1 MGPPV
6 INRVGSCLKVFWK
19 KIKSSKMGDV
29 DKEEILRICDIY
41 DWHGKGELD
50 MYYFMDIFYAL
61 GMNLTKK
68 TTVKFGQTDDVE
80 KAYKKFDE
88 VVALVQAAVKEP
100 EHTGNYH
107 DYVELCKLY
116 DKNENGTMT
125 LAELETFLTLMGDE
139 IPKEDCTK
147 LLETLADPEDED
159 GFFPYTPFLDKLC
172 GKQINHFTPYND
184 LLPES
189 KDQ

>member
-61 GMNLTKK
+61 GMNLTNK
-68 TTVKFGQTDDVE
+68 TCVKFGQTDDTE
-80 KAYKKFDE
+80 KGYKKFDE
-88 VVALVQAAVKEP
+88 VVALVQQAVKEP
-100 EHTGNYH
+100 EHTVNYF

-116 DKNENGTMT
+116 DKNENGTMM
-125 LAELETFLTLMGDE
+125 LAELETFLSLMGDE
-139 IPKEDCTK
+139 IPKNDCTA
-147 LLETLADPEDED
+147 LLDELAGVEDED
-159 GFFPYTPFLDKLC
+159 GFFAYGPFLDKLC
-172 GKQINHFTPYND
+172 GKA
-184 LLPES
+184 
-189 KDQ
+189 